1 MTKKKTVPAKW
12 TDKKIK
18 AALKASGEAV
28 KPAKPGTLARLLEI
42 VKKTKADA

>member
-28 KPAKPGTLARLLEI
+28 KPKAGALARLLEAL
-42 VKKTKADA
+42 KAKSEK